1 MMTAWRWH
9 DADLLEEVDGS
20 GVVHA
25 RREDE
30 QQVVEQQRL
39 VVQVELQ
46 RLVVQLD
53 VRHLWH
59 DICTQENFLQVQV
72 ILC

>member
-1 MMTAWRWH
+1 MIAAWRWH
-9 DADLLEEVDGS
+9 DANLLEEVDRS